1 MNILVV
7 EDDELTAEFIKHV
20 LIKEHHYVRVCSDGI
35 EGFKNAQSQKYDVIL
50 LDISLPNKDGLT
62 ICRDLRRLRVATPIL
77 ILSSYADEQTKVNCL
92 DAGADDY
99 MTKPFGYKE
108 LLARFRSITRRPSL
122 VIQSSLQAEDI
133 VLNPESHGVS
143 RGGVELHLRPKEY
156 DLLEFMMRNP
166 NTVLPKHVL
175 LNKVWQ
181 IRSESA
187 SNRLEVYIRHLRE
200 KIDKPF
206 KRKLIKTVHGIGY
219 KFDVNI

>member
-7 EDDELTAEFIKHV
+7 EDDELTAEFIKRV
-20 LIKEHHYVRVCSDGI
+20 LTREHHFVQTCHDGI
-35 EGFKNAQSQKYDVIL
+35 AGFKKAQSHSYDALI
-50 LDISLPNKDGLT
+50 LDISLPGKDGIA
-62 ICRDLRRLRVATPIL
+62 ICRELRRLVVNTPIL
-77 ILSSYADEQTKVNCL
+77 MLSSYADEQTKITCL

-108 LLARFRSITRRPSL
+108 LLARLRSITRRPS
-122 VIQSSLQAEDI
+122 VVVQSALALEDV
-133 VLNPESHGVS
+133 VLDPESHGVS
-143 RGGVELHLRPKEY
+143 RGGVVLHLRPKEY

-166 NTVLPKHVL
+166 NTVLPKHLL

-219 KFDVNI
+219 RFDARI